1 VDVLPDIAG
10 LADDNAA
17 TFSEPGRLSNTPPPG
32 TPWPMLDKTVGNY
45 ARNVLLTYTRE
56 SAQLADITWVASRKD
71 LVDRFQAFAA
81 ARDPELSTAGIA
93 MAMNRATT
101 MGRPIPSGR
110 ERLIFSVLSRLQRI
124 PMPRRFFVALK
135 VDVNRFY
142 HTEGAPD
149 QLLTMARLVPR
160 DVRLAALEQMSAVD
174 DPDLWPG
181 FGADYFLQ
189 HAADLLQTADADL
202 LLKIESKQRAQSI
215 APQSPNGN
223 GNPNYPV
230 AATVLRPDRAD
241 EILIPAIPKFD
252 KPYEESQRMQLA
264 VALARFGS
272 EKGVA
277 AAVDAFFNEKPQ
289 PGAYGFG
296 RERFLRQLS
305 ESDPARY
312 RKTAALIVRDQRL
325 STLGPASTR
334 QLLTSAEGFLGRR
347 LASDDEMQESRSID
361 EFQRDQKFAS
371 LSRWQERLRNTVNQW
386 AP

>member
-1 VDVLPDIAG
+1 
-10 LADDNAA
+10 
-17 TFSEPGRLSNTPPPG
+17 
-32 TPWPMLDKTVGNY
+32 
-45 ARNVLLTYTRE
+45 VLLTYTRE

-189 HAADLLQTADADL
+189 HAADLLQTRRRRSPAQNR
-202 LLKIESKQRAQSI
+202 KQATRA
-215 APQSPNGN
+215 
-223 GNPNYPV
+223 V
-230 AATVLRPDRAD
+230 HC
-241 EILIPAIPKFD
+241 
-252 KPYEESQRMQLA
+252 
-264 VALARFGS
+264 
-272 EKGVA
+272 
-277 AAVDAFFNEKPQ
+277 
-289 PGAYGFG
+289 
-296 RERFLRQLS
+296 
-305 ESDPARY
+305 
-312 RKTAALIVRDQRL
+312 
-325 STLGPASTR
+325 
-334 QLLTSAEGFLGRR
+334 
-347 LASDDEMQESRSID
+347 
-361 EFQRDQKFAS
+361 
-371 LSRWQERLRNTVNQW
+371 TVNPPMGT
-386 AP
+386 ATPTIRLPPRSSGPTGPTRS